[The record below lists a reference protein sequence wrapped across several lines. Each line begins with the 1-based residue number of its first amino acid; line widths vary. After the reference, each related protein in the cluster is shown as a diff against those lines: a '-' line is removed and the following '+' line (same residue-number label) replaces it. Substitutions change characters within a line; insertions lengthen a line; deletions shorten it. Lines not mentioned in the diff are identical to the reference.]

1 MKMESLEFPQWWK
14 EFVKYHEKKNDNG
27 KSMMN
32 DLKWTLNGYSV
43 KKRKSFINH
52 LIAEKELEIAAEL
65 IPKYGGICQKVRLR
79 LALLG
84 NLIFTRK

>member
-1 MKMESLEFPQWWK
+1 MSAIEFEQWWK
-14 EFVKYHEKKNDNG
+14 EFLRYHVKDNDNG

-32 DLKWTLNGYSV
+32 DLKWTLNGYSN

-52 LIAEKELEIAAEL
+52 LITEKELEIAAEL

-84 NLIFTRK
+84 ILIFTRK

>member
-1 MKMESLEFPQWWK
+1 METLEFPKWWK
-14 EFVKYHEKKNDNG
+14 EFMRYHEKDNDNG
-27 KSMMN
+27 KSIIN
-32 DLKWTLNGYSV
+32 ELKWTLNGFSD

-52 LIAEKELEIAAEL
+52 LIAEDELVIAAEL
-65 IPKYGGICQKVRLR
+65 IPKYGSTFQKVRLR